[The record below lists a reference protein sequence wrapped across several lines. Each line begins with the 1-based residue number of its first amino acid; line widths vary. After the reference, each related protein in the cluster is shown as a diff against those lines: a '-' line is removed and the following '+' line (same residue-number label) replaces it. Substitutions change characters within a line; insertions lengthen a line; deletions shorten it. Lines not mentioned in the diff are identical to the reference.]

1 MSAESPQLQTVLLT
15 ALAMYDSPRDK
26 REALDDVLR
35 SICAVIDILRT
46 ERNNSV
52 PINSLP
58 SELLVQIFRSAAAS
72 RPSVS
77 LLSVCRRWRAVAED
91 SPTLWSNIVYKWE
104 TLRKHEFLD
113 QLKRSKEAPLR
124 VAIGMLASKGII
136 DRLIANA
143 HRLTYLDIGGA
154 REYLVDLMQKMSAH
168 DFPVLSDLRL
178 QVTRKKEE
186 TGDDDDDDDEDA
198 AVTVELPSE
207 VLDGRIPALHR
218 LELLAIAPQWT
229 SLRSLRYLVINPKDT
244 SPAHPLQFHVLLS
257 VLQACPELIELEIH
271 LILDVGAQEL
281 YFPVVLPHLESLK
294 LRDHVHYFHAFFRF
308 VSFPATTRLALYPLG
323 VRDGSDIRELLVPL
337 RKHLRSP
344 AAPIACALSITV
356 PERKDDENI
365 SHLLVDVDREE
376 LDRYREA
383 SLFRI
388 NSHPPRAPA
397 VRQILVKILHTIPI
411 ANITHLDVSCASLS
425 HKSWKVVLRLLPAV
439 RSVALSSDDGG
450 EQFCDTL
457 AEMLVSVRDATV
469 QRSPSSLPL
478 PLPHLCRLT
487 VRVYNRLPDELSA
500 VETFLGAFK
509 RVLRE
514 YHDVGRRIEC
524 AKFMGQMFW
533 ITLEGGTPSR
543 VPLVDNWDDVRGLV
557 NELVIDNAWY

>member
-15 ALAMYDSPRDK
+15 ALATYDSPRDK

-52 PINSLP
+52 PINTLP

-91 SPTLWSNIVYKWE
+91 SPTLWSNIIAYRWQ
-104 TLRKHEFLD
+104 TLRKHEFID

-136 DRLIANA
+136 DRLMANA

-154 REYLVDLMQKMSAH
+154 REYLVDLIQKMCAH

-178 QVTRKKEE
+178 EVTRKKEE
-186 TGDDDDDDDEDA
+186 TGDDDDDEDA

-207 VLDGRIPALHR
+207 VLDGRIPGLHR

-229 SLRSLRYLVINPKDT
+229 SLQSLRYLVINPKDT

-257 VLQACPELIELEIH
+257 VLRACPELIELEIH
-271 LILDVGAQEL
+271 LLLDVGAQEL
-281 YFPVVLPHLESLK
+281 YFPVELPHLESLK
-294 LRDHVHYFHAFFRF
+294 LRDHIHYFHAFFRF
-308 VSFPATTRLALYPLG
+308 VSFPAMTRLALYPLG
-323 VRDGSDIRELLVPL
+323 VRDGADIRELLVPL

-344 AAPIACALSITV
+344 LAPIACALSITV

-365 SHLLVDVDREE
+365 SHVLVDVDREE
-376 LDRYREA
+376 LDRYRETP
-383 SLFRI
+383 LFRI
-388 NSHPPRAPA
+388 NSHPPTAPA
-397 VRQILVKILHTIPI
+397 LRQILVKILHTLPI

-439 RSVALSSDDGG
+439 RSVALSSDDRG

-457 AEMLVSVRDATV
+457 AEMLVSVRDAAV
-469 QRSPSSLPL
+469 QTIPILPPAPASTSVQIDCPRLQPSS
-478 PLPHLCRLT
+478 
-487 VRVYNRLPDELSA
+487 
-500 VETFLGAFK
+500 
-509 RVLRE
+509 
-514 YHDVGRRIEC
+514 
-524 AKFMGQMFW
+524 
-533 ITLEGGTPSR
+533 
-543 VPLVDNWDDVRGLV
+543 
-557 NELVIDNAWY
+557 